1 MDALL
6 MVADF
11 KAQFS
16 DVLDKVRQGEEV
28 VLGYGRKKE
37 KIAVLVPYE
46 KYRRTMAGATTRRAG
61 SLAGKGKVIFQDDFK
76 ISDDDLLRA

>member
-1 MDALL
+1 

-46 KYRRTMAGATTRRAG
+46 KYRRTMAGTAKRRAG

-76 ISDDDLLRA
+76 ITDDELLHS

>member
-1 MDALL
+1 

-11 KAQFS
+11 KSQFS

-46 KYRRTMAGATTRRAG
+46 KYRRTMAKGRGRRAG
-61 SLAGKGKVIFQDDFK
+61 SLSGKGKVIFQDDFK
-76 ISDDDLLRA
+76 ISDDDLLRS

>member
-1 MDALL
+1 M

-11 KAQFS
+11 KSQFS

-28 VLGYGRKKE
+28 VLGYGRRKV

-46 KYRRTMAGATTRRAG
+46 KYRRTMAKGHGRRAG

-76 ISDDDLLRA
+76 ISDQELLKS